1 MRVLRMVECECRVMS
16 VLVDCVMVVVNVRVK
31 ELLRLFPR
39 A

>member
-16 VLVDCVMVVVNVRVK
+16 VLVDCVLVVVNINVEGV
-31 ELLRLFPR
+31 